1 MSATEAAEEAPRE
14 GKREYAGL
22 GRRALAALIDTATWL
37 VFYLFFIGGFV
48 AAVYEESSEAA
59 GVIVLVFL
67 SAWFNYFSFAE
78 WRWGQTIGKNATG
91 IEVASLTGER
101 VTFAQAS
108 MRNLLRLVDFF
119 VVGWV
124 MVASGASAWATR
136 PRRPWSSAGRPRRAR
151 RRAGAG
157 RWLGGHRDDGRRRG
171 AASGHPAAPGRA
183 PQSEAEGT
191 AGARAFDWVTWR
203 PGDVVM
209 GILAAALISTS
220 RP

>member
-124 MVASGASAWATR
+124 MVASGARRQRLGDKAAKTVVL
-136 PRRPWSSAGRPRRAR
+136 RRPPPRRAG

-171 AASGHPAAPGRA
+171 AAARPSRRPRSRPRNPRRRA
-183 PQSEAEGT
+183 P
-191 AGARAFDWVTWR
+191 
-203 PGDVVM
+203 PGP
-209 GILAAALISTS
+209 GPSTG
-220 RP
+220 